1 MTFKQ
6 LEALYWVAHLGGF
19 AAGARRLHTTQSAIS
34 KRIQELEA
42 VFNTQLF
49 DRGQRNAR
57 LTEKGEELFLLA
69 KQLLQQRDAAIEQ
82 FSLPEVVQRRLR
94 LGVTELTA
102 MTWLPKLV
110 RAIQERYP
118 KVIIEPD
125 IDLSLDLK
133 DKLLNDELDLIV
145 IPDVFQD
152 TRLLAKSLRRVE
164 SSWMCSPLLLNTT
177 KKIGLKELVKYRL
190 LIQGEKSGTGILY
203 ERWFKS
209 LGLEMPITTSTN
221 NMIALIGMTVAGL
234 GCSYLPSACLSSYIE
249 SGALAIMNIKP
260 ALPFVPYVALQRSD
274 HPSVLIDSVVT
285 LAEECCDFSH
295 MFSR

>member
-19 AAGARRLHTTQSAIS
+19 AAAASRLHTTQSAIS

-49 DRGQRNAR
+49 DRGQRSAR
-57 LTEKGEELFLLA
+57 LTEKGEELFLLS

-133 DKLLNDELDLIV
+133 NKLLNDELDLIV
-145 IPDVFQD
+145 IPDVFED
-152 TRLLAKSLRRVE
+152 PRLLSKQLLRVE
-164 SSWMCSPLLLNTT
+164 SNWMCSPLLLNST
-177 KKIGLKELVKYRL
+177 KKMGLKDLVKHRL

-203 ERWFKS
+203 DRWFKS
-209 LGLEMPITTSTN
+209 LGLELPSTTRTN

-234 GCSYLPSACLSSYIE
+234 GCSYLPRECLSSYVA

-260 ALPFVPYVALQRSD
+260 ALPSVPYVALQRRE
-274 HPSVLIDSVVT
+274 HPSILIDSVIT
-285 LAEECCDFSH
+285 LAEECCDFTR
-295 MFSR
+295 MFST

>member
-6 LEALYWVAHLGGF
+6 LEALYWVVHLGGF
-19 AAGARRLHTTQSAIS
+19 AAAARRLHTTQSAIS

-42 VFNTQLF
+42 LFNTLLF
-49 DRGQRNAR
+49 DREQRRAR

-69 KQLLQQRDAAIEQ
+69 KQILLQRDAATEQ
-82 FSLPEVVQRRLR
+82 FSRPDVIQKRLR

-110 RAIQERYP
+110 RAIQDRYP

-133 DKLLNDELDLIV
+133 DKLLKDELDLIV

-152 TRLLAKSLRRVE
+152 AQLVSSPLTSVE
-164 SSWMCSPLLLNTT
+164 SSWMCSPNLMNT
-177 KKIGLKELVKYRL
+177 KKRLSLRDLVQHRL

-203 ERWFKS
+203 NRWFKS
-209 LGLEMPITTSTN
+209 LGLDMPMTTSSN

-234 GCSYLPSACLSSYIE
+234 GCSYLPRDCLSSYIAN
-249 SGALAIMNIKP
+249 GKLAVMHIKP
-260 ALPFVPYVALQRSD
+260 ALPSVPYVALQRREY
-274 HPSVLIDSVVT
+274 PSVLMNSVIT
-285 LAEECCDFSH
+285 LAEECCDFSI
-295 MFSR
+295 MFST

>member
-19 AAGARRLHTTQSAIS
+19 AAAASRLHTTQSAIS
-34 KRIQELEA
+34 KRIQELEL

-49 DRGQRNAR
+49 DRKQRSAH
-57 LTEKGEELFLLA
+57 LTEKGQELFLLSR
-69 KQLLQQRDAAIEQ
+69 QLLTQRDAAIEQ
-82 FSLPEVVQRRLR
+82 FSRPEVVQRRLR

-125 IDLSLDLK
+125 VDLSLDLR

-152 TRLLAKSLRRVE
+152 ARFMAKQLLRVE
-164 SSWMCSPLLLNTT
+164 SRWMGSPLLLKTQ
-177 KKIGLKELVKYRL
+177 KISNLKDLVKHRL
-190 LIQGEKSGTGILY
+190 LVQGEKSGTGILY
-203 ERWFKS
+203 DRWFKS
-209 LGLEMPITTSTN
+209 LGLKLATTTSTN

-234 GCSYLPSACLSSYIE
+234 GYSYLPRDCLSLYVDT
-249 SGALAIMNIKP
+249 GVLKIMDIKP
-260 ALPFVPYVALQRSD
+260 VLPAVPYVALTRRD
-274 HPSVLIDSVVT
+274 RPSVLLDSVIT
-285 LAEECCDFSH
+285 LAQECCDFSK
-295 MFSR
+295 MFST

>member
-19 AAGARRLHTTQSAIS
+19 AAAATRLHTTQSAVS
-34 KRIQELEA
+34 KRIQELEI

-49 DRGQRNAR
+49 DRGQRSAR
-57 LTEKGEELFLLA
+57 LTEKGQELFLLSR
-69 KQLLQQRDAAIEQ
+69 QLLTQRDAAIEQ
-82 FSLPEVVQRRLR
+82 FSRPEVVQRRLR

-110 RAIQERYP
+110 HAIQERYP

-152 TRLLAKSLRRVE
+152 ARFLTKQLQRVE
-164 SSWMCSPLLLNTT
+164 SNWMGSPSLLKTQ
-177 KKIGLKELVKYRL
+177 KISHLKDLVKHRL

-203 ERWFKS
+203 NRWFKS
-209 LGLEMPITTSTN
+209 LGLEFATTTSTN

-234 GCSYLPSACLSSYIE
+234 GYSYLPRNCLSLYIDN
-249 SGALAIMNIKP
+249 GALTILNVKP
-260 ALPFVPYVALQRSD
+260 LLPSVPYVALMRRD
-274 HPSVLIDSVVT
+274 RPSVLIDSVTT
-285 LAEECCDFSH
+285 LAQECCDFSR
-295 MFSR
+295 MFST